1 MDTATTANG
10 GTAAN
15 GTAANGTAPNDTTD
29 PSLKDR
35 LADATIGHPVRTFVI
50 TGVAMFMAQLDNL
63 VVSIALPSIR
73 ESLHAG
79 LSGLQW
85 TVSAYTLTFAV
96 FLLTGSTLGDRFGR
110 RNLFVIGLAV
120 FTLASVASALA
131 PNIGVLIVARA
142 AQGLG
147 GAVVVPL
154 SLTLLSASVRP
165 EKRGA
170 AVGAWGAIGG
180 LAVALGPVIGGAVVE
195 ASSWQWIFWVNV
207 PLGLILLPLAWFGLT
222 ESRGPARKLDVV
234 GTVLIT
240 GGLFGVVLG
249 LIRGG
254 DVGWTS
260 WSVLTGFL
268 VGGALLVG
276 FVAYELKTAEPMLP
290 IHLFRSRSFPLINL
304 SALLMSF
311 GMFGSVFFLSQF
323 FQTVQGY
330 SPLSSG
336 LRVLPWTGMPM
347 LIAPIAGILSDRI
360 GGKPIVTLG
369 LGLQAVALAWI
380 AAVSTTTT
388 SFGTLVL
395 PFVLGGAGMAMFF
408 APIASLV
415 LGSVRRDQ
423 EGIASGVNNSL
434 RELGGVLGIA
444 VMGAVFSANGGY
456 GPTATRTPGQN
467 YVDGLIPAA
476 YVGAAVLAVATLT
489 MWLVPGRKKSLATAL
504 ATASVAASG
513 TGSAAAAASGSG
525 SSSQLLDAYQEAD
538 QVAERV
544 GGPVR

>member
-1 MDTATTANG
+1 ME
-10 GTAAN
+10 TAA
-15 GTAANGTAPNDTTD
+15 GNDTN
-29 PSLKDR
+29 LKDR
-35 LADATIGHPVRTFVI
+35 LAAVTIGHPVRTFLI
-50 TGVAMFMAQLDNL
+50 TAVAMFMAQLDNL

-120 FTLASVASALA
+120 FTGASVASALA
-131 PNIGVLIVARA
+131 PNIGILIAARA
-142 AQGLG
+142 VQGLG
-147 GAVVVPL
+147 GAIVVPL

-207 PLGLILLPLAWFGLT
+207 PLGVILLPLAWYGLT
-222 ESRGPARKLDVV
+222 ESRGPVRKLDVV
-234 GTVLIT
+234 GTVLVT
-240 GGLFGVVLG
+240 AGMFGVVLG

-260 WSVLTGFL
+260 WSVLTGF
-268 VGGALLVG
+268 VAGGALLVA
-276 FVAYELKTAEPMLP
+276 FIAYELRVAEPMLP
-290 IHLFRSRSFPLINL
+290 MHLFKGRSFPLINL

-311 GMFGSVFFLSQF
+311 GMFGSIFFLSQF

-330 SPLSSG
+330 APLASG

-347 LIAPIAGILSDRI
+347 LVAPIAGILSDRI
-360 GGKPIVTLG
+360 GGKPIVALG
-369 LGLQAVALAWI
+369 LGFQAAALGWI
-380 AAVSTTTT
+380 AAVSSPTTG
-388 SFGTLVL
+388 FGTLVV
-395 PFVLGGAGMAMFF
+395 PFILGGTGMAMFF

-467 YVDGLIPAA
+467 YVDGLIPAV
-476 YVGAAVLAVATLT
+476 YTGAAVLAVAMLT
-489 MWLVPGRKKSLATAL
+489 MWLVPGRKK
-504 ATASVAASG
+504 AAGAAG
-513 TGSAAAAASGSG
+513 TGSAVGSVD
-525 SSSQLLDAYQEAD
+525 SESAVPENVVQLS
-538 QVAERV
+538 VA
-544 GGPVR
+544 

>member
-1 MDTATTANG
+1 ME
-10 GTAAN
+10 TAAGN
-15 GTAANGTAPNDTTD
+15 ETN
-29 PSLKDR
+29 LQDR
-35 LADATIGHPVRTFVI
+35 LAAATIGHPVRTFLV
-50 TGVAMFMAQLDNL
+50 TSVAMFMAQLDNL

-120 FTLASVASALA
+120 FTGASVASALA
-131 PNIGVLIVARA
+131 PNIGILIAARA
-142 AQGLG
+142 VQGLG

-207 PLGLILLPLAWFGLT
+207 PLGVILLPLAWYGLT

-234 GTVLIT
+234 GTVLVT

-254 DVGWTS
+254 DIGWTT
-260 WSVLTGFL
+260 WSVLTGF
-268 VGGALLVG
+268 VAGGALLVA
-276 FVAYELKTAEPMLP
+276 FIAYELRIAEPMLP
-290 IHLFRSRSFPLINL
+290 MHLFSFADRQHSKGRSFSLINL
-304 SALLMSF
+304 AALLMSF
-311 GMFGSVFFLSQF
+311 GMFGSIFFLSQF

-330 SPLSSG
+330 SPLASG

-347 LIAPIAGILSDRI
+347 IVAPIAGILSDRI

-369 LGLQAVALAWI
+369 LGFQAAALGWI
-380 AAVSTTTT
+380 AAVSSPTTG
-388 SFGTLVL
+388 FATLVV
-395 PFVLGGAGMAMFF
+395 PFILGGTGMAMFF

-456 GPTATRTPGQN
+456 GPTATRTPGQH
-467 YVDGLIPAA
+467 YVDGLVPAV
-476 YVGAAVLAVATLT
+476 YNGAAVLAVAMLT
-489 MWLVPGRKKSLATAL
+489 MWLVPGRKK
-504 ATASVAASG
+504 AA
-513 TGSAAAAASGSG
+513 GSAGLGSD
-525 SSSQLLDAYQEAD
+525 SAEAEREAD
-538 QVAERV
+538 KAARPV
-544 GGPVR
+544 GGPAQGHRDPLAVTATV